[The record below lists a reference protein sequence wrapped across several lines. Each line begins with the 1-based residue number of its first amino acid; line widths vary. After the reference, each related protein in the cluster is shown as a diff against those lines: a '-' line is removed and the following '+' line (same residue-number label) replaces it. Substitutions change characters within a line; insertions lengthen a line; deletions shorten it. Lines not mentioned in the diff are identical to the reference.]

1 MMEENNINE
10 QVVETNA
17 TATENKVEEQVR
29 PQSSKENHAY
39 AEMRRQKEKE
49 QAYLQGQIDAMK
61 YNPYTKEE
69 VKDETDVQ
77 ILKYMKEAEQKGS
90 SDIVKDG
97 YTAYIKA
104 QKDFNDRATKV
115 SREISELKKE
125 VSPEEVDAVLKDELF
140 RSIFTDDYVNNG
152 GNLKNA
158 YKSFKAIEERAA
170 KKVKDEYDLAETAKR
185 QATNPSSQD
194 GNAKT
199 PKAKV
204 NYESAQEVHEAFER
218 RFGKVQ

>member
-1 MMEENNINE
+1 MEEQE
-10 QVVETNA
+10 KELFEGQAGE
-17 TATENKVEEQVR
+17 VEEQAK

-97 YTAYIKA
+97 YNAYIKA
-104 QKDFNDRATKV
+104 QKDFNERTTRI

-125 VSPEEVDAVLKDELF
+125 ISPEEVDAVLKDELF

-185 QATNPSSQD
+185 QASNPSSQD
-194 GNAKT
+194 GNAKV
-199 PKAKV
+199 PKKGIDYD
-204 NYESAQEVHEAFER
+204 NPEEVEKEFKR
-218 RFGKVQ
+218 IFGNA